1 MPAVP
6 KLGITSGQDYNPAP
20 GATALIH
27 NDEPPAMTEEF
38 THSPPPPLHWPG
50 ANAADERS
58 AGQDLWQACAEQ
70 LARGPPQ
77 PQFNTSI
84 KPLLAHVAQ
93 AFSKIPLRGGN
104 RFKLDWTRA
113 QSASQITA
121 LLGDLYGQPMALELA
136 LAPRES
142 VARTAHTRPSASG
155 PP

>member
-58 AGQDLWQACAEQ
+58 AGQDLWQACAEKQ
-70 LARGPPQ
+70 ARDLPEA
-77 PQFNTSI
+77 QFNTRI
-84 KPLLAHVAQ
+84 KPLDALGAQ
-93 AFSKIPLRGGN
+93 EFSKIALLVGN
-104 RFKLDWTRA
+104 RFNHDWIRP
-113 QSASQITA
+113 QCPSQITA

-136 LAPRES
+136 LA
-142 VARTAHTRPSASG
+142 
-155 PP
+155 

>member
-1 MPAVP
+1 
-6 KLGITSGQDYNPAP
+6 
-20 GATALIH
+20 
-27 NDEPPAMTEEF
+27 MTEEF

-70 LARGPPQ
+70 LARDLPEA
-77 PQFNTSI
+77 QFNTWI
-84 KPLLAHVAQ
+84 KPLVAHVAQ
-93 AFSKIPLRGGN
+93 DFSKITLLVGN
-104 RFKLDWTRA
+104 RFKLDWIRA
-113 QSASQITA
+113 QYASQITA

-155 PP
+155 PPGAPAAESA